1 MRDVTAH
8 EVVDDWVEGA
18 VEVGQP
24 VRDQRLD
31 RTFSFQQL
39 EVPES
44 KHSKHFLEWCDTQ
57 AKVVGRIAYR
67 LYQQPYKQNA
77 YSRQPCAQN
86 GPQCHQHQTTPSSLS
101 FPSQFYC

>member
-44 KHSKHFLEWCDTQ
+44 THSKHFLEWCDTQ
-57 AKVVGRIAYR
+57 AKVVGRIAYI
-67 LYQQPYKQNA
+67 YT
-77 YSRQPCAQN
+77 YSI
-86 GPQCHQHQTTPSSLS
+86 QTVSTTIQTKGL
-101 FPSQFYC
+101 